1 MHGRNSRIKNRLRKV
16 NEGEKERWR
25 MGNVEDVGADMRV
38 VGTAVVSEEGVEVLF
53 RNGAVIISGA
63 R

>member
-25 MGNVEDVGADMRV
+25 MGNVEGDA
-38 VGTAVVSEEGVEVLF
+38 AV
-53 RNGAVIISGA
+53 
-63 R
+63 